1 MSQHV
6 DRLVMIM
13 AQLRDPDSGCPWD
26 IAQTF
31 RTIAPYTLEEAH
43 EVVDAIERGD
53 LDELRGELGDLLL
66 QVIFHARMAQE
77 QGAFTLEDVAEG
89 ICDKMIRRHPHVFG
103 ENAHVLDS
111 QALHAAW
118 EQTKA
123 VERSAKRGEG
133 EHVSALDDVALALPA
148 LVRGQ
153 KIQKRAARVGFDWP
167 EVAQVSDKLH
177 EELAELDQARLHR
190 DRDAIEDEM
199 GDVLFSAVNLARH
212 LEVDA
217 ETALRR
223 ATKKFETRFRQV
235 EALATERELTLSELD
250 IAALESLWQEAK
262 QTLS

>member
-103 ENAHVLDS
+103 ENSHVLDS

-123 VERSAKRGEG
+123 VQSWIRPVCIVIGMPSKTRWGTYCSAQSILHGTWKLMQKPLCAEPRKSSRR
-133 EHVSALDDVALALPA
+133 VSGKWRRWQPN
-148 LVRGQ
+148 
-153 KIQKRAARVGFDWP
+153 
-167 EVAQVSDKLH
+167 VS
-177 EELAELDQARLHR
+177 
-190 DRDAIEDEM
+190 
-199 GDVLFSAVNLARH
+199 
-212 LEVDA
+212 
-217 ETALRR
+217 
-223 ATKKFETRFRQV
+223 
-235 EALATERELTLSELD
+235 
-250 IAALESLWQEAK
+250 
-262 QTLS
+262 

>member
-1 MSQHV
+1 
-6 DRLVMIM
+6 
-13 AQLRDPDSGCPWD
+13 
-26 IAQTF
+26 
-31 RTIAPYTLEEAH
+31 
-43 EVVDAIERGD
+43 
-53 LDELRGELGDLLL
+53 
-66 QVIFHARMAQE
+66 MAQE

-103 ENAHVLDS
+103 ENSHVLDS
-111 QALHAAW
+111 QALHA
-118 EQTKA
+118 
-123 VERSAKRGEG
+123 
-133 EHVSALDDVALALPA
+133 
-148 LVRGQ
+148 
-153 KIQKRAARVGFDWP
+153 WP